1 MASID
6 YSQVT
11 VESSQKAS
19 GPIQPDIADM
29 VGIARR
35 GWFFIAAGI
44 AFGLLGAFAVLHN
57 LPTIYKASSRIA
69 FERTQSRYL
78 QSKKVTNEL

>member
-1 MASID
+1 MTSID
-6 YSQVT
+6 SSQVT
-11 VESSQKAS
+11 GEPFQKAL
-19 GPIQPDIADM
+19 GQAQPDIADM

-57 LPTIYKASSRIA
+57 LPLSTGRVLELRSNERNRGTCNRTRSPMSR
-69 FERTQSRYL
+69 
-78 QSKKVTNEL
+78 